1 MKSSVILLSIL
12 SAFSLLIAIFAAIQ
26 GREEDKQIRF
36 SPVVE
41 LWLSFAFMHLL
52 IFLAIDLSHE
62 LAPLLLLG
70 WIWPMRGMWR
80 YLDSFHIGLHKK
92 PVLFLIFGSI
102 LSVAYLHMDQP
113 FVTYALP
120 FFIGFALCGL
130 VFVWNTIK
138 TMTKVSEDV
147 RGTMLMFTLFSA
159 LQILVPF
166 WEVSE
171 KIQTLSLVSNAVILV
186 IMSVTT
192 LFATLNPH
200 RKEKPFIHEEDLLG
214 KAKFFELGMMSAGI
228 AHEINNPLTIIQ
240 ARTTQLLRIYRN
252 PEQQK
257 ELARGLQQILYTT
270 ERIDRTI
277 KGVRNVFYQQDQ
289 IPYERL
295 ELKSILDNVLVF
307 VGQRL
312 KNHGIELRM
321 MDIEDVY
328 LRGHEVQLEQ
338 VFVNLINNSLDAVDK
353 LSDKWIEVSTIKRAG
368 YVDIY
373 FKDSGEGIS
382 PDVVEHMME
391 PFYST
396 KGNKGTGLGLT
407 LINAILHKHG
417 GNITYVLNAPHTTF
431 LIELPLDERDQR
443 GVDYEVFSIQ

>member
-12 SAFSLLIAIFAAIQ
+12 SAFSLLIAIFAGIQ
-26 GREEDKQIRF
+26 SRENKQIRF
-36 SPVVE
+36 SAIVE
-41 LWLSFAFMHLL
+41 LWLSFAFMHLFIL
-52 IFLAIDLSHE
+52 LAIDLNHE
-62 LAPLLLLG
+62 LSPLLMLAWL
-70 WIWPMRGMWR
+70 WPIRGMWR
-80 YLDSFHIGLHKK
+80 YLDSFHVGLSKS
-92 PVLFLIFGSI
+92 PALIAIFGAI
-102 LSVAYLHMDQP
+102 LALSYVHMNYP
-113 FVTYALP
+113 FMTFALP
-120 FFIGFALCGL
+120 FYIGFAVSGL

-147 RGTMLMFTLFSA
+147 RGTMLMFALFSA

-166 WEVSE
+166 WSVNER
-171 KIQTLSLVSNAVILV
+171 IQTMSLVSNATILV

-200 RKEKPFIHEEDLLG
+200 RKKEPFIHEEDLLG

-252 PEQQK
+252 PDQQK
-257 ELARGLQQILYTT
+257 ELAYGLQQILYTT

-289 IPYERL
+289 LPHERL

-307 VGQRL
+307 CGQRL

-321 MDIEDVY
+321 MDVEGVY

-338 VFVNLINNSLDAVDK
+338 VFVNLINNSLDAIDEQGE
-353 LSDKWIEVSTIKRAG
+353 KWIEISTVPKAG

-373 FKDSGEGIS
+373 FKDSGDGIS
-382 PDVVEHMME
+382 PEVAEHMME
-391 PFYST
+391 PFFST

-417 GNITYVLNAPHTTF
+417 GNISYVSNAPHTTF
-431 LIELPLDERDQR
+431 LIELPLDERDEK
-443 GVDYEVFSIQ
+443 GVDYESFSIQ

>member
-12 SAFSLLIAIFAAIQ
+12 SAYSLLIAIFAGVQ
-26 GREEDKQIRF
+26 SRENKQIRF
-36 SPVVE
+36 SPIVE
-41 LWLSFAFMHLL
+41 LWLSIAFMHLFTL
-52 IFLAIDLSHE
+52 LAIDLNRESS
-62 LAPLLLLG
+62 PLMMIAWL
-70 WIWPMRGMWR
+70 WPVRGMWR
-80 YLDSFHIGLHKK
+80 YLDSFHVGLSKT
-92 PVLFLIFGSI
+92 PGLFLIFGAF
-102 LSVAYLHMDQP
+102 LSLAYIHMNYP
-113 FVTYALP
+113 FMSYALP
-120 FFIGFALCGL
+120 FFIGFGVCGL
-130 VFVWNTIK
+130 VLVWNTIK

-166 WEVSE
+166 WEVE
-171 KIQTLSLVSNAVILV
+171 RVQTVGLLSNAIILV

-200 RKEKPFIHEEDLLG
+200 RKKEPFIHEEDLLG

-252 PEQQK
+252 PDQQK
-257 ELARGLQQILYTT
+257 ELAHGLQQILYTT

-289 IPYERL
+289 LPYERL

-307 VGQRL
+307 CGQRL

-321 MDIEDVY
+321 IDVEGVY

-338 VFVNLINNSLDAVDK
+338 VFVNLINNSLDAVDGLK
-353 LSDKWIEVSTIKRAG
+353 EKWIEISTVKKAG

-373 FKDSGEGIS
+373 LKDSGDGIPS
-382 PDVVEHMME
+382 DVVDHMME
-391 PFYST
+391 PFFST

-407 LINAILHKHG
+407 LISAILHKHA
-417 GNITYVLNAPHTTF
+417 GNISYVSHASNTTF
-431 LIELPLDERDQR
+431 LIELPLDERDER
-443 GVDYEVFSIQ
+443 GIDYEMFSLQ